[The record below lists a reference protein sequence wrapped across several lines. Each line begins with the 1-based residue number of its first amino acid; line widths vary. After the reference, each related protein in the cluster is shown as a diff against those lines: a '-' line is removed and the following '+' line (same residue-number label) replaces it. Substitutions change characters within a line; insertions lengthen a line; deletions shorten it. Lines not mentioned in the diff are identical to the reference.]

1 MTFLRLSALS
11 RLIVTGKDRAKYLHN
26 FCTNNIKELPS
37 GKACEAFVCDVKA
50 RVIAH
55 GYVLAFDDCL
65 EIWML
70 AGDEAG
76 LLKHLN
82 RYIITEDVTIASVTE
97 STAAVVAIGEA
108 STKAL
113 LLNSLDPGFELQEPL
128 NCVRLQT
135 GDRNGALLKTTALS
149 VTWAG
154 TPMLW
159 MATPKDAALLPL
171 PAETGE
177 AAAQFEELRI
187 RERFPII
194 NQDMSIENMAPE
206 AERNSSAISYVKGCY
221 LGQEPI
227 ARLDAMGHVNRAL
240 RCVEAATSAE
250 RLLQA
255 SILSSEGTV
264 AGVVTSAATV
274 ADGTIGLALIRA
286 SANKGPLHCV
296 VDGAHVAV
304 KA

>member
-1 MTFLRLSALS
+1 MSFLPLSALS
-11 RLIVTGKDRAKYLHN
+11 RLLVTGKDRAKYLHN
-26 FCTNNIKELPS
+26 FCTNNIRELPS
-37 GKACEAFVCDVKA
+37 GKACEAFFCDVKA

-70 AGDEAG
+70 GGDEAG

-82 RYIITEDVTIASVTE
+82 RYIITEDVTITSGTE
-97 STAAVVAIGEA
+97 ATAAIAAIDA
-108 STKAL
+108 NWVNAL
-113 LLNSLDPGFELQEPL
+113 LLNVQEPKRL
-128 NCVRLQT
+128 FPEPLSCARVQVRHS
-135 GDRNGALLKTTALS
+135 DHALVAATAMS

-159 MATPKDAALLPL
+159 MATPKDAGQMPL
-171 PAETGE
+171 PAD
-177 AAAQFEELRI
+177 AAAAAVEFEQLRI

-206 AERNSSAISYVKGCY
+206 AERNGTAISYVKGCY

-240 RCVEAATSAE
+240 RCLEAVTSASH
-250 RLLQA
+250 LLQS
-255 SILSSEGTV
+255 SILSSDGTV
-264 AGVVTSAATV
+264 VGVVTSAATV
-274 ADGTIGLALIRA
+274 ADGSIGLAMVRA
-286 SANKGPLHCV
+286 NANKGPFSV
-296 VDGAHVAV
+296 AIEGQNVAV
-304 KA
+304 RL